1 MLRSLFGRT
10 DGQDGERE
18 PREEGLQPDEQ
29 QEGGLQQPET
39 QDGRFVQGFDD
50 QVLRAIWDTGRAET
64 APGVAA
70 SDTASAGSSIATQVA
85 QAAQAAQ
92 AGSSSRERQ
101 QADRAPTFESEET
114 QEERRERQRLEGKE
128 NVAKRKRGEQ
138 RLDTIADA
146 VEYCREL
153 IAVQLERAK
162 EQRAPMNEAIYGDA
176 HARKA
181 VTTLLPDQFIRE
193 IFLETTRSTDNLPR
207 IRPLFGVPPYNFL
220 RPEDAGLIRAG
231 GIASGRTNMTY
242 EKLNETASYSQFG
255 AGHLVD
261 GFFREYRIVTIRE
274 PQESDML
281 PCDLERIA
289 PQKPVYLNV
298 RVPKRS
304 KEEKMTLLKDMAKRR
319 AVLFPAVGEVLT
331 VNYSSG
337 LQAVWG
343 SKANTRLDTKIVVKS
358 MVPRSATGATAAV
371 VAVKVS

>member
-1 MLRSLFGRT
+1 MLRSLFGSF

-18 PREEGLQPDEQ
+18 PGEEGLQPDQQ
-29 QEGGLQQPET
+29 QEGGLQQPQA
-39 QDGRFVQGFDD
+39 QDGRFFQGSED
-50 QVLRAIWDTGRAET
+50 QVLRAIWDTGRSE
-64 APGVAA
+64 VAA
-70 SDTASAGSSIATQVA
+70 GVSSSDVASTGSSTVTQVA
-85 QAAQAAQ
+85 QATQAAQ

-114 QEERRERQRLEGKE
+114 TEERRERQRLEGRE

-146 VEYCREL
+146 VEYCRDL
-153 IAVQLERAK
+153 IRIQLERAK
-162 EQRAPMNEAIYGDA
+162 DQRAAMNEAIYGDA

-193 IFLETTRSTDNLPR
+193 LFLETTRSTENLPR

-231 GIASGRTNMTY
+231 GIASGRTNMAY
-242 EKLNETASYSQFG
+242 GKLNETASYSQFG
-255 AGHLVD
+255 AGHLID
-261 GFFREYRIVTIRE
+261 GFFREYRVVTIRE

-281 PCDLERIA
+281 PCDLERVA

-304 KEEKMTLLKDMAKRR
+304 KEEKLALLKDMSKRR

-331 VNYSSG
+331 VNYSPG

-343 SKANTRLDTKIVVKS
+343 TKANTRLDTKMIIKS

-371 VAVKVS
+371 VAMKVF

>member
-1 MLRSLFGRT
+1 MFGRF

-18 PREEGLQPDEQ
+18 SGEEGLQSDQQ
-29 QEGGLQQPET
+29 QEGGLQQPQA
-39 QDGRFVQGFDD
+39 QDGRFFQSSED
-50 QVLRAIWDTGRAET
+50 QVLRAIWDTGRSEVT
-64 APGVAA
+64 TGVASSDVA
-70 SDTASAGSSIATQVA
+70 STGSSTATKVA
-85 QAAQAAQ
+85 QATQ

-101 QADRAPTFESEET
+101 QADRASTFESEET
-114 QEERRERQRLEGKE
+114 QEERRERQRLEGRE

-138 RLDTIADA
+138 RLNTIADA
-146 VEYCREL
+146 VEYCRDL
-153 IAVQLERAK
+153 IKIQLERAK
-162 EQRAPMNEAIYGDA
+162 DQRAPMNEAIYGDA
-176 HARKA
+176 HSRKA
-181 VTTLLPDQFIRE
+181 VTTLLPEQFIRE
-193 IFLETTRSTDNLPR
+193 LFLETTRSIENLPR

-242 EKLNETASYSQFG
+242 DRVNETASYSQFG

-261 GFFREYRIVTIRE
+261 GYFREYRIVTVRE
-274 PQESDML
+274 PRDTDML
-281 PCDLERIA
+281 PCDLERVA

-304 KEEKMTLLKDMAKRR
+304 KEERMTLLKDVSKRR

-331 VNYSSG
+331 VNYSTG

-343 SKANTRLDTKIVVKS
+343 SKANTRLDTKMMVKS

>member
-1 MLRSLFGRT
+1 MLRSLFGRF

-18 PREEGLQPDEQ
+18 PGEEGLQPDQQ
-29 QEGGLQQPET
+29 QEGGLQQPQA
-39 QDGRFVQGFDD
+39 QDGRFFQSSED
-50 QVLRAIWDTGRAET
+50 QVLRAIWDTGRSEVAT
-64 APGVAA
+64 GVSSADVA
-70 SDTASAGSSIATQVA
+70 STGSSTATQVA
-85 QAAQAAQ
+85 QATQAAQ
-92 AGSSSRERQ
+92 SGSSSRERQ

-114 QEERRERQRLEGKE
+114 PEERRERQRLEGRE

-146 VEYCREL
+146 VEYCRNL
-153 IAVQLERAK
+153 IRIQLERAK
-162 EQRAPMNEAIYGDA
+162 DQRAPMNEAIYGDA

-181 VTTLLPDQFIRE
+181 VTTLLPEQFIRE
-193 IFLETTRSTDNLPR
+193 LFLETTRIIDNLPR

-242 EKLNETASYSQFG
+242 DRLNETASYSQFG

-261 GFFREYRIVTIRE
+261 GYFREYRIVTVRE
-274 PQESDML
+274 PRETDML
-281 PCDLERIA
+281 PCDLERVA

-304 KEEKMTLLKDMAKRR
+304 KEERMALLKDMSKRR

-331 VNYSSG
+331 VNYSTG

-358 MVPRSATGATAAV
+358 MVPRSSTGATAAV